1 MSNVFEL
8 SFEDKTISNLTG
20 NKYGRTIFESQ
31 IKPDIVYGKPITII
45 FPKYIDNI
53 ASSFIQGF
61 FDEMVGEIGV
71 HGIEQDVEI
80 CSDTIENIKKYIL
93 KKLVL

>member
-20 NKYGRTIFESQ
+20 NKYGRTIYANQ
-31 IKPDIVYGKPITII
+31 IKPHISYDIPITIV
-45 FPKYIDNI
+45 FPQYIDNI

-61 FDEMVGEIGV
+61 FDEMVGAIGIS
-71 HGIEQDVEI
+71 GIEQLVEI
-80 CSDTIENIKKYIL
+80 KSETIENIKHYIM